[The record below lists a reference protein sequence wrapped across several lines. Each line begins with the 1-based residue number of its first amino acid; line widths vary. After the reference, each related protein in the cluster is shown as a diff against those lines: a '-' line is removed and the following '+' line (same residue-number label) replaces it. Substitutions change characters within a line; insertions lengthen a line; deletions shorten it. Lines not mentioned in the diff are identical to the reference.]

1 MTFETPLAL
10 LALAA
15 VPAAAL
21 LYVRGER
28 RGRAARDRF
37 VAPHLMPALL
47 PTRPGWRRHATI
59 TLHLAALAAL
69 VVALAR
75 PQTTRA
81 VPVEQASVVIA
92 TDRSGSMLA
101 KDVAPSRLVA
111 ARRAAESFLDSVPAD
126 LRVGAV
132 AFNHQATV
140 LQSPTRDHDAVK
152 AALQGVRAA
161 GNTATG
167 DALAAALKLLRDAR
181 RTGASGRAGTA
192 PAAVVLLSDGK
203 SVRGRDVLEVA
214 AEARRAKIPVYTVA
228 LGTAAGT
235 IPSHTASGAAVQR
248 NVPPDPAT
256 LREVAQRTGGR
267 AYSVAD
273 ANRLDEV
280 YKRLGSELAT
290 ERRPQEVTSLFA
302 GGALLLVFV
311 AVAAS
316 IRWFGR
322 FV

>member
-1 MTFETPLAL
+1 
-10 LALAA
+10 
-15 VPAAAL
+15 
-21 LYVRGER
+21 
-28 RGRAARDRF
+28 
-37 VAPHLMPALL
+37 
-47 PTRPGWRRHATI
+47 
-59 TLHLAALAAL
+59 
-69 VVALAR
+69 
-75 PQTTRA
+75 
-81 VPVEQASVVIA
+81 
-92 TDRSGSMLA
+92 
-101 KDVAPSRLVA
+101 
-111 ARRAAESFLDSVPAD
+111 
-126 LRVGAV
+126 
-132 AFNHQATV
+132 
-140 LQSPTRDHDAVK
+140 
-152 AALQGVRAA
+152 
-161 GNTATG
+161 
-167 DALAAALKLLRDAR
+167 LRDAR

-256 LREVAQRTGGR
+256 LRQVAQRTGGR

-302 GGALLLVFV
+302 GGALLLVFM

>member
-1 MTFETPLAL
+1 VTFETPLAL
-10 LALAA
+10 LALAG
-15 VPAAAL
+15 VPVAAL

-37 VAPHLMPALL
+37 VAPHLLPALL
-47 PTRPGWRRHATI
+47 PARPGWRRHATV

-75 PQTTRA
+75 PQTTHA

-101 KDVAPSRLVA
+101 KDVSPSRLVA
-111 ARRAAESFLDSVPAD
+111 ARRAAESFLDSVPGD

-152 AALQGVRAA
+152 AALRGVRAA
-161 GNTATG
+161 GSTATG

-181 RTGASGRAGTA
+181 RTGAGRAGAA

-203 SVRGRDVLEVA
+203 SVRGRDALEVA
-214 AEARRAKIPVYTVA
+214 GEARRAKIPVYTVA

-235 IPSHTASGAAVQR
+235 LTSRSASGAVVQR
-248 NVPPDPAT
+248 NVPPDPQT

-273 ANRLDEV
+273 AGRLDEV

-302 GGALLLVFV
+302 GGALLLVCV